1 VLNPNSNN
9 LPTARRELVLS
20 ACQEISVVRSSLSL
34 SARVH
39 NEAPKIVAKKKTSGG
54 VGTRISGDSSQTIE
68 LFRVPLLFVLSPDY
82 QQESWYVHKTRIC
95 FATAARCARVNLALV
110 SVIAARLCFF
120 FHSQLQRLCVLS
132 SSRSGADNHFP
143 QYAHYS

>member
-1 VLNPNSNN
+1 MFRYKLKSFHSQRTPEFNEKATLIQNQCLQEKRATTSVLNPNSNN

-82 QQESWYVHKTRIC
+82 QQESCMYTSRVYVLRPLQG
-95 FATAARCARVNLALV
+95 ARA
-110 SVIAARLCFF
+110 
-120 FHSQLQRLCVLS
+120 
-132 SSRSGADNHFP
+132 
-143 QYAHYS
+143 